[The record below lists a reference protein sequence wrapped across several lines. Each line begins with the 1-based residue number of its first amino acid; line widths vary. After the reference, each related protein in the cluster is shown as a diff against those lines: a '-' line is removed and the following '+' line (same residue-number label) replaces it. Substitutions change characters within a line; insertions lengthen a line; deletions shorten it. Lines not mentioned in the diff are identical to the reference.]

1 MSTWATVS
9 RAPVG
14 AASPPTNNAPP
25 PRTPVRASRPLAGW
39 RRSAAF
45 YEPWLTSERSIVDVV
60 KPRSAPGM
68 SARRVPRSGP
78 ESTLIEWVGAHRH
91 HATHQTTAALCWSR
105 RGKRERVQCT
115 VGGVGKIFVVPAGAL
130 PVPVSERL
138 YRLKTP
144 NFLRPKPFY
153 CRPRPAAQLLTICGC
168 AVLFGQEELDD
179 ALCHGACVPG
189 KRAGQVGSHG
199 GLHKSKAELMY
210 PGA

>member
-1 MSTWATVS
+1 MHIGFMRHTK
-9 RAPVG
+9 
-14 AASPPTNNAPP
+14 P
-25 PRTPVRASRPLAGW
+25 PRRCAGCAGENASGC
-39 RRSAAF
+39 SA
-45 YEPWLTSERSIVDVV
+45 L
-60 KPRSAPGM
+60 
-68 SARRVPRSGP
+68 
-78 ESTLIEWVGAHRH
+78 LGA
-91 HATHQTTAALCWSR
+91 
-105 RGKRERVQCT
+105 
-115 VGGVGKIFVVPAGAL
+115 VGKIFVVPAGAL